1 VLIAEHMFISRNMH
15 DSTSSI
21 CSTTANSVHP
31 LPATLLSVDMV
42 GCPAGTDAYLHLN
55 RLGDVQEPL
64 P

>member
-1 VLIAEHMFISRNMH
+1 MLIAEHMAICQNVH
-15 DSTSSI
+15 GSTSCI
-21 CSTTANSVHP
+21 CSTTANFLYL

-42 GCPAGTDAYLHLN
+42 VSPAGTDAYLHLN